1 MSQVV
6 DSLPE
11 DQISPKTVVEKAIGV
26 YKLILKSW
34 KILIFFPLI
43 GYLIG
48 WGLDWYLKKP
58 DRYEAFMLFNLGGS
72 SAPAGGNFGDISSL
86 LGMGG
91 GGDANIFTG
100 ENFLIFVK
108 SRPVTERALMKKIK
122 IEKLGNKEVLL
133 ANFYID
139 SSGIKT
145 DNWEDSPEKHTF
157 KFPNADPKT
166 YNLKQRLVLNELI
179 EHAQVNSYVYQP
191 NRLSSFIM
199 LQVNTES
206 PMLSK
211 IWAENLLE
219 TVEEVY
225 TETQTLKSRKT
236 LRLFQKRA
244 DSLAVILGRTENRLA
259 REMDYG
265 PNITVAENKMQVNK
279 LSRNSN
285 FIQQLY
291 FEALA
296 NVENIKASLVRE
308 APLFTIIDPVKDPV
322 DKKVELAKRAQLGL
336 LIGVVLAFV
345 TIYAINV
352 YKSIMAEPKK

>member
-1 MSQVV
+1 MSKVV

-11 DQISPKTVVEKAIGV
+11 DQISPKTIVEKAIHV
-26 YKLILKSW
+26 YKLIVKSW
-34 KILIFFPLI
+34 KILVLFPLL

-58 DRYEAFMLFNLGGS
+58 DRYESYVLFNLGAS
-72 SAPAGGNFGDISSL
+72 SAPAGAGIGDIAGL

-108 SRPVTERALMKKIK
+108 SRPVIERSLMKMIK
-122 IEKLGNKEVLL
+122 NEKLGSKELLL
-133 ANFYID
+133 ANFYLD

-145 DNWEDSPEKHTF
+145 DNWKDFPEKHDF

-166 YNLKQRLVLNELI
+166 YDLKQRVVLNELI
-179 EHAQVNSYVYQP
+179 EYAQVNSYVYQP

-206 PMLSK
+206 PTLSK
-211 IWAENLLE
+211 VWAENLLE

-265 PNITVAENKMQVNK
+265 PNITVSENKMQINK

-296 NVENIKASLVRE
+296 NIENIKASLVRE
-308 APLFTIIDPVKDPV
+308 APLFTIIDPVKEPV
-322 DKKVELAKRAQLGL
+322 DKKVALAKRAQLGL
-336 LIGVVLAFV
+336 LIGVILALI
-345 TIYAINV
+345 TIYATNV
-352 YKSIMAEPKK
+352 FRSIMTEPKQ